1 MQQVIPFS
9 DLQDAQTSLD
19 NGGRFYNILTKADD
33 GVITGAE
40 LGKVAGCFADKQ
52 KMALFLDLAMAE
64 LADSD
69 KDQVVQMLSPGLRAG
84 MESQKPTWWLPSEAL
99 AQGGVGA
106 SAIVT
111 GVPKLV
117 ESKSEFKGFIMI
129 PIMAGTVPTFT
140 MIPMVDAYDVYEL
153 RDEASDEAF
162 LIAHAKGSAELD
174 GRRTQVAGVLKE
186 LRASKDECEASKMF
200 LEAVYHRELA

>member
-40 LGKVAGCFADKQ
+40 LGKVAGCFADMQ
-52 KMALFLDLAMAE
+52 KMALFLDLAMSE
-64 LADSD
+64 LPASD
-69 KDQVVQMLSPGLRAG
+69 KDHVVQMLSPGLRAG
-84 MESQKPTWWLPSEAL
+84 MESHKPARWLPSEAL
-99 AQGGVGA
+99 AQGVPGA

-117 ESKSEFKGFIMI
+117 ESKSEFSGFIMI
-129 PIMAGTVPTFT
+129 PIMAGSVTTFM
-140 MIPMVDAYDVYEL
+140 MIPLVDAYDVYEI
-153 RDEASDEAF
+153 RDEASDDAF
-162 LIAHAKGSAELD
+162 LVAHAKSSAELD
-174 GRRTQVAGVLKE
+174 GRRTQVAGVLKD
-186 LRASKDECEASKMF
+186 LKASKDECEASKMF
-200 LEAVYHRELA
+200 LEVVYHRALV

>member
-1 MQQVIPFS
+1 MQQVIPFTNF
-9 DLQDAQTSLD
+9 QDAQTSLD
-19 NGGRFYNILTKADD
+19 NGGRFFNILTKADD

-64 LADSD
+64 LSDSD
-69 KDQVVQMLSPGLRAG
+69 KDQVVHMLSPDLRAG
-84 MESQKPTWWLPSEAL
+84 IDSHKPAWWLPSEAL
-99 AQGGVGA
+99 AQGVAGA

-117 ESKSEFKGFIMI
+117 ESKTEFNGFIMV
-129 PIMAGTVPTFT
+129 PIMTGTVTTFM
-140 MIPMVDAYDVYEL
+140 MIPLVDAYDVYEV

-162 LIAHAKGSAELD
+162 LVAHAKSSSELD
-174 GRRTQVAGVLKE
+174 GRRVQVAGVLKDLKE
-186 LRASKDECEASKMF
+186 SKEDCEASKLF
-200 LEAVYHRELA
+200 LEVVYHRELE

>member
-129 PIMAGTVPTFT
+129 PIMAGTCPLYTS
-140 MIPMVDAYDVYEL
+140 PSP
-153 RDEASDEAF
+153 RDQR
-162 LIAHAKGSAELD
+162 GSRMPSSA
-174 GRRTQVAGVLKE
+174 
-186 LRASKDECEASKMF
+186 
-200 LEAVYHRELA
+200 

>member
-1 MQQVIPFS
+1 MQQVVPFS

-19 NGGRFYNILTKADD
+19 NGGRFYNILTNADD

-40 LGKVAGCFADKQ
+40 LGKVAGCFTDKQ

-64 LADSD
+64 LPDSD
-69 KDQVVQMLSPGLRAG
+69 KDQVVQMLSPGLRAD
-84 MESQKPTWWLPSEAL
+84 MESHKPAWWLPSEAL
-99 AQGGVGA
+99 AQGVAGA

-117 ESKSEFKGFIMI
+117 ESKSAFSGFIMV
-129 PIMAGTVPTFT
+129 PIMTGTVTTFM
-140 MIPMVDAYDVYEL
+140 MIPLIDAYDVYEV

-162 LIAHAKGSAELD
+162 LVAHAKANAEL
-174 GRRTQVAGVLKE
+174 VLKQAYRP
-186 LRASKDECEASKMF
+186 LKIG
-200 LEAVYHRELA
+200 